1 MPTVAPC
8 GAAENP
14 MPSALIDTSVLL
26 DYLAG
31 EPRAKRAIELYA
43 HRSISVVTWLELM
56 AHCPPALL
64 ESTRGFLRSF
74 ERLSVSESIADEALR
89 LMHQRSGL
97 PLQRA
102 LTWAAE
108 SDRSCQGWCSFPTK
122 RLCGQMRESSR
133 QPVPSHDIPRTDKRQ
148 DSALESQ
155 LLRQRA
161 NRLGSGT

>member
-1 MPTVAPC
+1 MPTVAPR
-8 GAAENP
+8 GTAENA
-14 MPSALIDTSVLL
+14 MPSALIDTGVLL

-31 EPRAKRAIELYA
+31 EPRAKRAIEPYA

-102 LTWAAE
+102 LTWATAN
-108 SDRSCQGWCSFPTK
+108 
-122 RLCGQMRESSR
+122 
-133 QPVPSHDIPRTDKRQ
+133 VN
-148 DSALESQ
+148 Q
-155 LLRQRA
+155 LRFVTADAAHVNKDDTNVVLPYRRGKA
-161 NRLGSGT
+161 PA